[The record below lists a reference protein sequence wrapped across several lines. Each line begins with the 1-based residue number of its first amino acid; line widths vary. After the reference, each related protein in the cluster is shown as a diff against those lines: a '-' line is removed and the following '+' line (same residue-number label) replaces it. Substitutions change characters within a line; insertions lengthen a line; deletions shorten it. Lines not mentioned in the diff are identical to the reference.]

1 MEPSNFASKDDSVSS
16 EETLSGGFFLTQ
28 PVVIPKLERI
38 PPQGFLTVSKCLGE
52 FVPDDWVYWNP
63 EDRRAERA
71 ERARALGIELGVLD
85 FLKAWCTEQFK
96 ERRTLGYPN
105 IIFDIQIARALVEHV
120 LGSHSQHLTLLGI
133 GLPFRVSGEFF
144 QRLKPVTRGSSEISL
159 GVPTML
165 QSGMTIPDGGDSL
178 GFDALGYEPHDGT
191 FHSSKCYKV
200 DDSEISQ
207 ISFND
212 YGYCATFSEATKLC
226 AIHSKGSAEE
236 IVWLPWEIRRYPIT
250 SNRLEDSHL
259 AREGR
264 HQVDGA

>member
-1 MEPSNFASKDDSVSS
+1 MESSKFDSENRSVSS

-63 EDRRAERA
+63 EDRRAERG
-71 ERARALGIELGVLD
+71 ERAKALGIEPDLLD
-85 FLKAWCTEQFK
+85 YLKVWCTEQFK

-105 IIFDIQIARALVEHV
+105 VIFDIETARALVEQV
-120 LGSHSQHLTLLGI
+120 LGHRSQPLTLLGI

-144 QRLKPVTRGSSEISL
+144 QKLKPVTRGSSEISH

-165 QSGMTIPDGGDSL
+165 QGGMAIPEGGDSL
-178 GFDALGYEPHDGT
+178 GFDALCYEPRDGT

-200 DDSEISQ
+200 DNSEISH
-207 ISFND
+207 ISFNA
-212 YGYCATFSEATKLC
+212 YGYCPALSEAIKLC
-226 AIHSKGSAEE
+226 EIHSKGSAGE
-236 IVWLPWEIRRYPIT
+236 IAWLPWEIRRYP
-250 SNRLEDSHL
+250 L
-259 AREGR
+259 AFKST
-264 HQVDGA
+264 